1 MRRITVALQTTPLTD
16 DQAAALGWRERQPFY
31 TNDLPLLWGR
41 ALPGGGMIA
50 GRELI
55 EVDGLSHAEIDAAFQ
70 DAGARLI
77 ARVRGCTRRHARSTP
92 CGSGPGR
99 SREMTEG
106 IPGIYADPAIE
117 GAFWAGG
124 YGGHGLAPAFRLGAV
139 AARRMI
145 ER

>member
-1 MRRITVALQTTPLTD
+1 
-16 DQAAALGWRERQPFY
+16 
-31 TNDLPLLWGR
+31 
-41 ALPGGGMIA
+41 MIA

-55 EVDGLSHAEIDAAFQ
+55 DIDGLTHAELDAAFQ
-70 DAGARLI
+70 EAGARLI
-77 ARVRGCTRRHARSTP
+77 ARVRGLHPAARTLDAVRIWA
-92 CGSGPGR
+92 GPIAR
-99 SREMTEG
+99 NDQG
-106 IPGIYADPAIE
+106 IPAIYVDPVIG